1 MKRLTLTTLAVLGIL
16 FAFAQDKKKGTW
28 DVNNPPGNYTE
39 IPIST
44 DEGTW
49 MNVDVSPDGKT
60 LAFDMLGDIYTMPIT
75 GGKPKALRS
84 GLAWEVQPRFSPD
97 GKHIL
102 FTSDAGGGDNIWV
115 MKSDGSDAKQITQ
128 ETFRLLNNG
137 AWMPDG
143 QYFVTRK
150 HFTSQRSL
158 GAGEIWMYHI
168 SGGKGI
174 QLTKRKNDQQ
184 DVNEPVV
191 SPDGKYVYFSEDVY
205 PGGYFQYNK
214 DPNDQIYVIKRYNT
228 ETGNIEVVTGGPGGA
243 CRPQISNDG
252 KKLAFVRRVRTKS
265 VLFIHNLETGQEF
278 PIFDGLSKDQQE
290 AWAIFGP
297 YTGYDWMPG
306 DEEIVIWGKGKLN
319 RVNVTT
325 KASQII
331 PFQIDDTRK
340 VAETVKFKQEVY
352 TSEMEVKV
360 LRQLITSPD
369 GSYTIFN
376 ALGHLWKAPMGKGR
390 SERLTSDTAFE
401 FEPSFSPDGKSIV
414 YVTWDDEKMGAI
426 QVMDLTTGTT
436 KKLTQ
441 KEGIFRTPSFSPD
454 GQHIVFRKEAGNIH
468 QGYTFDKQPGIYMM
482 EIESGEI
489 ELVSK
494 SGEYPVFSADGS
506 KVFYQTGGYLFGA
519 LSKAFKYMDL
529 QSKKEH
535 TIFTSK
541 YANRFVPSPDNQWIA
556 FIELHKVY
564 IAPLSMHGKAMSLS
578 SSTKEVP
585 VAQVARD
592 AGINLHW
599 SADSK
604 SLHWTLGNE
613 YYTDKLTERFA
624 FLDGAGEKL
633 PPMDTTGLKID
644 LTVSMDKPEGV
655 IAFTH
660 ARIITMEGDE
670 VIEDGTIVIE
680 DNEIKDLGTFDNIK
694 IPKSAKVYDV
704 DGKTIMPGIIDVHAH
719 LGAFR
724 FGLSPQK
731 HWQYYANLAYGV
743 TTTHDPSSN
752 TEMTFTQSEMV
763 KAGVMTG
770 PRIYSTGTIL
780 YGADGDFKAVINN
793 LEDAKSALRRTK
805 AFGAF
810 SVKSYNQPR
819 RNQRQWVIE
828 AARQLEI
835 MVYPEGGSFFYHNM
849 SMVADGHTSVEHNI
863 PVAPL
868 YSDVIQFWSQTGTAN
883 TPTLIVN
890 YGGIN
895 GEFYWYQKTNVWEKE
910 RLLAFTPRRIIDSR
924 SRHRIMIPEEEYTN
938 GHILTSQSCTKLQE
952 AGTDICLGAHGQLQ
966 GLGAHWE
973 LWMLQQGGMSNHEAL
988 KSATIRGAKYIGMD
1002 EEIGSLKKGK
1012 LADLIVIDG
1021 NPLENIQ
1028 QSEHV
1033 VYTMVNGRLYD
1044 AETVNEIGNYTRE
1057 RTPFYWEQE
1066 GSGNAYPYFEST
1078 QSFMRPTCHCRN

>member
-1 MKRLTLTTLAVLGIL
+1 
-16 FAFAQDKKKGTW
+16 
-28 DVNNPPGNYTE
+28 
-39 IPIST
+39 
-44 DEGTW
+44 
-49 MNVDVSPDGKT
+49 
-60 LAFDMLGDIYTMPIT
+60 
-75 GGKPKALRS
+75 
-84 GLAWEVQPRFSPD
+84 
-97 GKHIL
+97 
-102 FTSDAGGGDNIWV
+102 
-115 MKSDGSDAKQITQ
+115 
-128 ETFRLLNNG
+128 
-137 AWMPDG
+137 
-143 QYFVTRK
+143 
-150 HFTSQRSL
+150 
-158 GAGEIWMYHI
+158 
-168 SGGKGI
+168 
-174 QLTKRKNDQQ
+174 
-184 DVNEPVV
+184 
-191 SPDGKYVYFSEDVY
+191 
-205 PGGYFQYNK
+205 
-214 DPNDQIYVIKRYNT
+214 
-228 ETGNIEVVTGGPGGA
+228 
-243 CRPQISNDG
+243 
-252 KKLAFVRRVRTKS
+252 
-265 VLFIHNLETGQEF
+265 
-278 PIFDGLSKDQQE
+278 QQE

-482 EIESGEI
+482 EVENGEI

-519 LSKAFKYMDL
+519 LSKALKYMDL

-694 IPKSAKVYDV
+694 IPKSA
-704 DGKTIMPGIIDVHAH
+704 
-719 LGAFR
+719 
-724 FGLSPQK
+724 
-731 HWQYYANLAYGV
+731 
-743 TTTHDPSSN
+743 
-752 TEMTFTQSEMV
+752 
-763 KAGVMTG
+763 
-770 PRIYSTGTIL
+770 
-780 YGADGDFKAVINN
+780 
-793 LEDAKSALRRTK
+793 
-805 AFGAF
+805 
-810 SVKSYNQPR
+810 
-819 RNQRQWVIE
+819 
-828 AARQLEI
+828 
-835 MVYPEGGSFFYHNM
+835 
-849 SMVADGHTSVEHNI
+849 
-863 PVAPL
+863 
-868 YSDVIQFWSQTGTAN
+868 
-883 TPTLIVN
+883 
-890 YGGIN
+890 
-895 GEFYWYQKTNVWEKE
+895 
-910 RLLAFTPRRIIDSR
+910 
-924 SRHRIMIPEEEYTN
+924 
-938 GHILTSQSCTKLQE
+938 
-952 AGTDICLGAHGQLQ
+952 
-966 GLGAHWE
+966 
-973 LWMLQQGGMSNHEAL
+973 
-988 KSATIRGAKYIGMD
+988 
-1002 EEIGSLKKGK
+1002 
-1012 LADLIVIDG
+1012 
-1021 NPLENIQ
+1021 
-1028 QSEHV
+1028 
-1033 VYTMVNGRLYD
+1033 
-1044 AETVNEIGNYTRE
+1044 
-1057 RTPFYWEQE
+1057 
-1066 GSGNAYPYFEST
+1066 
-1078 QSFMRPTCHCRN
+1078 

>member
-482 EIESGEI
+482 KVENGEI

-966 GLGAHWE
+966 GL
-973 LWMLQQGGMSNHEAL
+973 
-988 KSATIRGAKYIGMD
+988 
-1002 EEIGSLKKGK
+1002 
-1012 LADLIVIDG
+1012 
-1021 NPLENIQ
+1021 
-1028 QSEHV
+1028 
-1033 VYTMVNGRLYD
+1033 
-1044 AETVNEIGNYTRE
+1044 
-1057 RTPFYWEQE
+1057 
-1066 GSGNAYPYFEST
+1066 
-1078 QSFMRPTCHCRN
+1078 

>member
-468 QGYTFDKQPGIYMM
+468 QGYTFDKQP
-482 EIESGEI
+482 
-489 ELVSK
+489 
-494 SGEYPVFSADGS
+494 
-506 KVFYQTGGYLFGA
+506 
-519 LSKAFKYMDL
+519 
-529 QSKKEH
+529 
-535 TIFTSK
+535 
-541 YANRFVPSPDNQWIA
+541 
-556 FIELHKVY
+556 
-564 IAPLSMHGKAMSLS
+564 
-578 SSTKEVP
+578 
-585 VAQVARD
+585 
-592 AGINLHW
+592 
-599 SADSK
+599 
-604 SLHWTLGNE
+604 
-613 YYTDKLTERFA
+613 
-624 FLDGAGEKL
+624 
-633 PPMDTTGLKID
+633 
-644 LTVSMDKPEGV
+644 
-655 IAFTH
+655 
-660 ARIITMEGDE
+660 
-670 VIEDGTIVIE
+670 
-680 DNEIKDLGTFDNIK
+680 
-694 IPKSAKVYDV
+694 
-704 DGKTIMPGIIDVHAH
+704 
-719 LGAFR
+719 
-724 FGLSPQK
+724 
-731 HWQYYANLAYGV
+731 
-743 TTTHDPSSN
+743 
-752 TEMTFTQSEMV
+752 
-763 KAGVMTG
+763 
-770 PRIYSTGTIL
+770 
-780 YGADGDFKAVINN
+780 
-793 LEDAKSALRRTK
+793 
-805 AFGAF
+805 
-810 SVKSYNQPR
+810 
-819 RNQRQWVIE
+819 
-828 AARQLEI
+828 
-835 MVYPEGGSFFYHNM
+835 
-849 SMVADGHTSVEHNI
+849 
-863 PVAPL
+863 
-868 YSDVIQFWSQTGTAN
+868 
-883 TPTLIVN
+883 
-890 YGGIN
+890 
-895 GEFYWYQKTNVWEKE
+895 
-910 RLLAFTPRRIIDSR
+910 
-924 SRHRIMIPEEEYTN
+924 
-938 GHILTSQSCTKLQE
+938 
-952 AGTDICLGAHGQLQ
+952 
-966 GLGAHWE
+966 
-973 LWMLQQGGMSNHEAL
+973 
-988 KSATIRGAKYIGMD
+988 
-1002 EEIGSLKKGK
+1002 
-1012 LADLIVIDG
+1012 
-1021 NPLENIQ
+1021 
-1028 QSEHV
+1028 
-1033 VYTMVNGRLYD
+1033 
-1044 AETVNEIGNYTRE
+1044 
-1057 RTPFYWEQE
+1057 
-1066 GSGNAYPYFEST
+1066 
-1078 QSFMRPTCHCRN
+1078 

>member
-1 MKRLTLTTLAVLGIL
+1 
-16 FAFAQDKKKGTW
+16 
-28 DVNNPPGNYTE
+28 
-39 IPIST
+39 
-44 DEGTW
+44 
-49 MNVDVSPDGKT
+49 
-60 LAFDMLGDIYTMPIT
+60 
-75 GGKPKALRS
+75 
-84 GLAWEVQPRFSPD
+84 
-97 GKHIL
+97 
-102 FTSDAGGGDNIWV
+102 
-115 MKSDGSDAKQITQ
+115 
-128 ETFRLLNNG
+128 
-137 AWMPDG
+137 
-143 QYFVTRK
+143 
-150 HFTSQRSL
+150 
-158 GAGEIWMYHI
+158 
-168 SGGKGI
+168 
-174 QLTKRKNDQQ
+174 
-184 DVNEPVV
+184 
-191 SPDGKYVYFSEDVY
+191 
-205 PGGYFQYNK
+205 
-214 DPNDQIYVIKRYNT
+214 
-228 ETGNIEVVTGGPGGA
+228 
-243 CRPQISNDG
+243 
-252 KKLAFVRRVRTKS
+252 
-265 VLFIHNLETGQEF
+265 
-278 PIFDGLSKDQQE
+278 
-290 AWAIFGP
+290 
-297 YTGYDWMPG
+297 
-306 DEEIVIWGKGKLN
+306 
-319 RVNVTT
+319 
-325 KASQII
+325 
-331 PFQIDDTRK
+331 
-340 VAETVKFKQEVY
+340 
-352 TSEMEVKV
+352 
-360 LRQLITSPD
+360 
-369 GSYTIFN
+369 
-376 ALGHLWKAPMGKGR
+376 
-390 SERLTSDTAFE
+390 
-401 FEPSFSPDGKSIV
+401 
-414 YVTWDDEKMGAI
+414 
-426 QVMDLTTGTT
+426 
-436 KKLTQ
+436 
-441 KEGIFRTPSFSPD
+441 
-454 GQHIVFRKEAGNIH
+454 
-468 QGYTFDKQPGIYMM
+468 GIYMM

-644 LTVSMDKPEGV
+644 LTVPMDKPEGV

-680 DNEIKDLGTFDNIK
+680 DNEIKDLGAFDNIK

-810 SVKSYNQPR
+810 SIKSYNQPR

-890 YGGIN
+890 YGG
-895 GEFYWYQKTNVWEKE
+895 
-910 RLLAFTPRRIIDSR
+910 
-924 SRHRIMIPEEEYTN
+924 
-938 GHILTSQSCTKLQE
+938 
-952 AGTDICLGAHGQLQ
+952 
-966 GLGAHWE
+966 
-973 LWMLQQGGMSNHEAL
+973 
-988 KSATIRGAKYIGMD
+988 
-1002 EEIGSLKKGK
+1002 
-1012 LADLIVIDG
+1012 
-1021 NPLENIQ
+1021 
-1028 QSEHV
+1028 
-1033 VYTMVNGRLYD
+1033 
-1044 AETVNEIGNYTRE
+1044 
-1057 RTPFYWEQE
+1057 
-1066 GSGNAYPYFEST
+1066 
-1078 QSFMRPTCHCRN
+1078 

>member
-426 QVMDLTTGTT
+426 QVMDLATGTT

-468 QGYTFDKQPGIYMM
+468 QGYTFDKQPGIYM
-482 EIESGEI
+482 IKVESGEM

-1033 VYTMVNGRLYD
+1033 IYTMVNGRLYD